1 MARKLLFGHG
11 ENLIS
16 DLPRRSLGGGPKHH
30 PYTDKYEVFARLSP
44 QVSAMSD
51 TVMALPDSFCPGGHS
66 VFKLVL
72 HPAYTAKS
80 WFPDK
85 LLRAFDFRV
94 VGSKYVR
101 IVAGGDVPQFRVVG
115 DEEKIRPVLALELFV
130 AGNRND
136 IGRFTASIATDGPE
150 SIAADDLF
158 SEIRKIESVSAF
170 VNGDR
175 IIGTPD
181 ELNGATV
188 FELVLHASRYEDSI
202 VSAFVDVASAS
213 GVEAVVGKRVHSSRL
228 CFMPL
233 KATDIEKIRAVEGFS
248 FIRLVR
254 KMPNLRDITRDC
266 ISGTAPLVTAPLPP
280 ALPSEK
286 GVAVFDIGCET
297 DVCMNGWVRPHHL
310 DHRFVRS
317 TSPLHGTLVNSA
329 LLFGDVEAG
338 AALSPAAPVDS
349 YQVVDPTDHSSGLE
363 LYEALDRICDILDAD
378 NHEFANLSI
387 GPDLPIS
394 DDEVHAWTTRLDEK
408 LSSGKV
414 LMTVAVGNNGEMD
427 ESSGNA
433 RIEVPGDAVNALSV
447 GASTKPGEASDW
459 DKASYSA
466 IGPGRMPGKIKPEVL
481 DFGGS
486 EDRAFG
492 LFDPVDKRR
501 VEAMGTSFAAPN
513 ALRKCVLLRKKYP
526 ELKPLALKALLV
538 HFAIKKDTGHD
549 ENKYGHGALS
559 SETDRFVVCDDNE
572 MSIVYQGNLDPQ
584 KYIKVPIPV
593 SENLTGRIRLK
604 VTLCYATGINAES
617 PGNYTKSAIEV
628 LLRPDMDNMTKDPTR
643 PKTKPFFDTK
653 KYATEDELRREG
665 LKWSTVMTGEKVF
678 DAERSIEEPFLEL
691 HYVARDG
698 VERDND
704 AQTIPYAMVITIIA
718 PKTPDIYERVLQRYA
733 TKIRPIVEQEVQVS
747 VEV

>member
-16 DLPRRSLGGGPKHH
+16 DLPRPSLGGGPKHH
-30 PYTDKYEVFARLSP
+30 PYADKGEVLARLLP
-44 QVSAMSD
+44 QVSDMSN
-51 TVMALPDSFCPGGHS
+51 TVMALPDLFCPKGYS

-80 WFPDK
+80 WFPHK

-101 IVAGGDVPQFRVVG
+101 IVAGGDAPQFRVAG
-115 DEEKIRPVLALELFV
+115 DDGKIKPVLALELFV
-130 AGNRND
+130 AGHRKN
-136 IGRFTASIATDGPE
+136 ISRFSRSID
-150 SIAADDLF
+150 ADDLF
-158 SEIRKIESVSAF
+158 SEIRKIERISAF
-170 VNGDR
+170 ANGDR
-175 IIGTPD
+175 IIGTSE
-181 ELNGATV
+181 ELRDVRV

-202 VSAFVDVASAS
+202 VSAFVDVANAS
-213 GVEAVVGKRVHSSRL
+213 GVEAMVDKRMHSSRL
-228 CFMPL
+228 CFMPI
-233 KATDIEKIRAVEGFS
+233 KATNIEKIRAVEGFS

-266 ISGTAPLVTAPLPP
+266 ISGSATFAMSPLPP
-280 ALPSEK
+280 VSPIE
-286 GVAVFDIGCET
+286 GRVAVFDIGCET
-297 DVCMNGWVRPHHL
+297 DACMNGWVRPHHL
-310 DHRFVRS
+310 DHSFVRNNG
-317 TSPLHGTLVNSA
+317 PLHGTLVNSA
-329 LLFGDVEAG
+329 LLFGDIETGTTLKPV
-338 AALSPAAPVDS
+338 APIDS
-349 YQVVDPTDHSSGLE
+349 YQVVDPADHSSGLE

-427 ESSGNA
+427 EVSGNA
-433 RIEVPGDAVNALSV
+433 RIEVPGDAVNVLSV
-447 GASTKPGEASDW
+447 GASTKPGESSGW
-459 DKASYSA
+459 DRAPYSA
-466 IGPGRMPGKIKPEVL
+466 LGPGRMPGKIKPEVL

-486 EDRAFG
+486 DDRAFG

-538 HFAIKKDTGHD
+538 HFAIRKDVGHD
-549 ENKYGHGALS
+549 ENKHGHGALS
-559 SETDRFVVCDDNE
+559 SETDKFVVCDDNE

-604 VTLCYATGINAES
+604 VTLCYATGVNAES

-628 LLRPDMDNMTKDPTR
+628 LLRPDVDNMTKDPMR
-643 PKTKPFFDTK
+643 PKAKPFFDAK

-678 DAERSIEEPFLEL
+678 DAERTIEEPFLEL

-698 VERDND
+698 VERDDD

-733 TKIRPIVEQEVQVS
+733 TKIRPIMEQEIQVP